1 MVKFLF
7 KSPFSRIIVP
17 MIALGMLGFALI
29 SVATTPEKPK
39 HKPEIKPAVSPYN
52 ARVAGVG
59 IIEPKSELISV
70 GTNIPGIVTG
80 VYVKVGDIVK
90 EGDKLFTIDER
101 EAKASLT
108 KAEARLASIEA
119 EYKRI
124 KDQYYRYVNI
134 KNKQAISKEEL
145 NRRNFALKDAEAK
158 VKEAKAAIVEVQT
171 TLERLTVNAPI
182 SGEVLNLNVRLGEF
196 APAGVLNQPLI
207 IMGDTSVYH
216 VRVEIDQTDALK
228 ISKNAMATGI
238 LRGYSD
244 KSTELIFVRKEPLI
258 MPKQNLTRDSRERVD
273 TRVQEVIY
281 AFDNNNLDAQIGQ
294 QMDIFIEDK
303 EENQ

>member
-1 MVKFLF
+1 MVKFLL
-7 KSPFSRIIVP
+7 KSPFSRIIIPV
-17 MIALGMLGFALI
+17 IALAMLSFALV
-29 SVATTPEKPK
+29 SVATNPAKPK
-39 HKPEIKPAVSPYN
+39 HKPEIKPSVSPYK

-70 GTNIPGIVTG
+70 GTNISGIVTG

-90 EGDKLFTIDER
+90 SGDKLFTIDER
-101 EAKASLT
+101 EAKAALT
-108 KAEARLASIEA
+108 KAEARLASVKA
-119 EYKRI
+119 EYERI

-158 VKEAKAAIVEVQT
+158 VKEAKAAVEEIET
-171 TLERLTVNAPI
+171 TIARLTVNAPI
-182 SGEVLNLNVRLGEF
+182 DGEILNLNVRLGEF
-196 APAGVLNQPLI
+196 AQAGVLNQPLI

-216 VRVEIDQTDALK
+216 VRVEVDQTDALK
-228 ISKNAMATGI
+228 INENAMATGI

-244 KSTELIFVRKEPLI
+244 KSTELIFIRKEPLI

-281 AFDNNNLDAQIGQ
+281 AFDNKGLDAQIGQ
-294 QMDIFIEDK
+294 QMDVYIEDK
-303 EENQ
+303 EEN